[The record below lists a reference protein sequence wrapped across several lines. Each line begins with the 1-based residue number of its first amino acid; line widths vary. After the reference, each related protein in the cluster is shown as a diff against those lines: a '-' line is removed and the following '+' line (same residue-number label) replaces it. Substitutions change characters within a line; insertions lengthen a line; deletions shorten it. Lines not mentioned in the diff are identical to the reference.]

1 MSRILS
7 IDYGRRRTGIAVT
20 DPAQIIATGLC
31 TVATHELQGFLK
43 RYVASEEVE
52 RFVLGLPVQTN
63 GEASENQARVRR
75 FAAWLE
81 QTFPD
86 KPVVLWDERFTST
99 LAHRTMLEAGLK
111 RKDRQNKALVDEV
124 AATII
129 LQSWM
134 ESRR

>member
-1 MSRILS
+1 MSRILA

-20 DPAQIIATGLC
+20 DPMQIIATGLC
-31 TVATHELQGFLK
+31 TVATHELRDFL
-43 RYVASEEVE
+43 RNYATREEVE

-63 GEASENQARVRR
+63 GEASENQARVRQ

-81 QTFPD
+81 RTFPE
-86 KPVVLWDERFTST
+86 KPVTLWDERFTST
-99 LAHRTMLEAGLK
+99 LAHRTMLDAGLK

>member
-31 TVATHELQGFLK
+31 TVATHELQDFLK
-43 RYVASEEVE
+43 RYVAGEEVE

-81 QTFPD
+81 QTYPD

>member
-31 TVATHELQGFLK
+31 TVATHELQDFLK

-86 KPVVLWDERFTST
+86 KPVMLWDERFTST

>member
-31 TVATHELQGFLK
+31 TVATHELQDFLK